1 MDKWKTKNHSKF
13 LLLYHVIFVRK
24 YRHDILS
31 NINISNDIKELSRK
45 ICNKHNVIIKYVETD
60 KNHIHYMIE
69 TISNINLSNLIKTLK
84 SYTTYYI
91 WLKYEN
97 ILKHYFWKEQTFWT
111 DGYFICS
118 IGSVSKNQLKAYI
131 ENQG

>member
-1 MDKWKTKNHSKF
+1 MKEKLKK
-13 LLLYHVIFVRK
+13 IRK
-24 YRHDILS
+24 
-31 NINISNDIKELSRK
+31 INIPTSLD
-45 ICNKHNVIIKYVETD
+45 VGIIP
-60 KNHIHYMIE
+60 
-69 TISNINLSNLIKTLK
+69 NINLSILIKTLK

-97 ILKHYFWKEQTFWT
+97 ILKHYFWKERTFWT

-118 IGSVSKNQLKAYI
+118 IGSVSENQLKAYI

>member
-1 MDKWKTKNHSKF
+1 
-13 LLLYHVIFVRK
+13 
-24 YRHDILS
+24 
-31 NINISNDIKELSRK
+31 
-45 ICNKHNVIIKYVETD
+45 
-60 KNHIHYMIE
+60 MIE
-69 TISNINLSNLIKTLK
+69 TIPNINLSSLIKTLK

-97 ILKHYFWKEQTFWT
+97 ILKHYFWKERTFWT

-118 IGSVSKNQLKAYI
+118 IGSVSENQLKAYI